1 MRSACARAVSAVLVL
16 GLGIPTAAGAQGAES
31 ERTFVQVASTYRVIP
46 NITYLSSPWWK
57 CGLPM
62 RLSG

>member
-1 MRSACARAVSAVLVL
+1 MTPFERPEGQADKAFLTEDEATALEA
-16 GLGIPTAAGAQGAES
+16 GI
-31 ERTFVQVASTYRVIP
+31 
-46 NITYLSSPWWK
+46 NSPWWK